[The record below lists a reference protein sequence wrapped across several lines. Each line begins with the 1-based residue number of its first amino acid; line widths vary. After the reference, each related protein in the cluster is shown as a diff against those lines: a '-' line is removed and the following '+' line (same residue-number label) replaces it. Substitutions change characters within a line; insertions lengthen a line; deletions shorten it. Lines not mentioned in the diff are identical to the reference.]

1 MIISEAIKKLEE
13 LRTKHGDVEL
23 HLEVGKDQECKHCGE
38 FKYKSFCGTCIN
50 ISTINIYKEGIQ
62 AWLVAKSGE

>member
-38 FKYKSFCGTCIN
+38 FKYKSFFNGNDHTLF
-50 ISTINIYKEGIQ
+50 SRQKEHGVLYQ
-62 AWLVAKSGE
+62 